1 MRLSCFSVAD
11 AYPGVPV
18 DRLAQLLELAES
30 CERFHLHAFWVGE
43 HHFHSGGVCPSPSVV
58 LAAAGARTRTVRLG
72 SLVTVLPF
80 HDPVDTAEQFALV
93 DRLTQ
98 GRLNFGV
105 GSGYVP
111 LEFEGFGVRP
121 EEKRTL
127 LDQNLGTILAAF
139 RGEEV
144 RVRGGQRAVR
154 INVVPVQRPNPPVW
168 VAAQRRASVP
178 SVGRAGHSIALL
190 PYASVENM
198 TGLRDLIR
206 EFRREVPPDASP
218 IVSVAVHLS
227 VGQGTEAPRRAL
239 QRYLDTRMAVLS
251 DHLPEGPPTH
261 RAPPPAQDIEDRGF
275 ALFGAA
281 RDVRSGIEELYRAG
295 VDEVLGLFD
304 FGGLPL
310 AGAIRSM
317 EQVSRMFVP
326 VRPGP
331 VPRLVEGSSHSITG
345 PRSRAGSVF

>member
-11 AYPGVPV
+11 AYPGAPV
-18 DRLAQLLELAES
+18 DRLTQLLELAER
-30 CERFHLHAFWVGE
+30 CERYHLHAFWVGE
-43 HHFHSGGVCPSPSVV
+43 HHFHSGGVCPAPSVV

-72 SLVTVLPF
+72 SLVSVLPF

-111 LEFEGFGVRP
+111 LEFEGFGVRA
-121 EEKRTL
+121 EEKRRL

-190 PYASVENM
+190 PYATVEDL
-198 TGLRDLIR
+198 TALRALIR
-206 EFRREVPPDASP
+206 EFRREVLPGASP
-218 IVSVAVHLS
+218 TVSVAVHLS
-227 VGQGTEAPRRAL
+227 VGQGTEGPRQAL

-251 DHLPEGPPTH
+251 DHLPGAPSTH
-261 RAPPPAQDIEDRGF
+261 RVPPSAQDIEDRGF

-281 RDVRSGIEELYRAG
+281 RDVRSGIEDLYRAG

-317 EQVSRMFVP
+317 EQVARMFVP
-326 VRPGP
+326 EAPG
-331 VPRLVEGSSHSITG
+331 RGSSMAEGQPPSFAGT
-345 PRSRAGSVF
+345 RAGAISVF